1 MPAAAQRNSACGHAS
16 LALLAL
22 TLTLA
27 AARADLHVCEGSF
40 FERAPPAHVALS
52 GLKTECHALADGRTF
67 ATLHDPGCGATIYTA
82 FHLSPSNG
90 WGKGVAQEGD
100 EGGTE
105 DAGEESTVFV
115 PALYK
120 RGQNAAPPA
129 LASPL
134 QKMDSLSAE
143 VVESKV
149 IPLCSKTGG
158 DVYVQT
164 GVGGLNKCQT
174 GAAWT
179 AACCAVPEGSGSF
192 SVGIMQGE
200 GKELQT
206 VSVKEL
212 EEWVGVQEL
221 FSGGCGESGGQGEEE
236 VDSFLRESLD
246 SSCQD
251 LPLAEESEEQAAS
264 HAAMLGD
271 EPDPEETSE
280 SDDGGILLYVL
291 SSVASLLCSPF
302 FAVASAFADLLS
314 QVAYV
319 LQEDAA
325 VLAAVPGD
333 GLALTQS
340 LASGVASGVE
350 GAWDVMYCV
359 GATGAGSVYA
369 CASALGGILLLSFQ
383 EGLAGMATLACDALG
398 LATGTLER
406 GWDVGGAV
414 VGWAGQQVG
423 EYLGTVGSELMQQ
436 TVTVGDGMG
445 TLAWRGQRGMCHL
458 LQALG
463 GIMGGLLENTVGNV
477 QEAFGGE

>member
-1 MPAAAQRNSACGHAS
+1 TCRILLTVIACSALRNSACGHAS

-90 WGKGVAQEGD
+90 WGKGVAQEGVRPSAFLVSFAD
-100 EGGTE
+100 T
-105 DAGEESTVFV
+105 
-115 PALYK
+115 
-120 RGQNAAPPA
+120 PPA